1 MELNSL
7 QYVQSGQASEILQ
20 FIIQS
25 GIINFDDVQNNME
38 AMKRKELLDKHL
50 YKIWQGKD
58 GKWYTYLPDKEKGR
72 ILKKKSTREAVE
84 KDVITYWK
92 SELENPTITEVFNEW
107 NDRRL
112 ELRKISSATHL
123 RNKQLYNR
131 HYEEFGKHRIKNI
144 TSREVCDFLEEQIP
158 KFKLSA
164 KGFSNLKTLTRGFLK
179 RAKRLELID
188 FRIDEILAEID
199 YSEIEFNKNRKSES
213 LQVFTDSEMDRIF
226 EYTRYNMDIENLGIM
241 LMFVTGMRV
250 GELVTLKWGDVGN
263 GGSYVSIRR
272 TETRYRDKESG
283 KLTYSVKESPK
294 TEAGIRDVVIPKD
307 YLWVLARMK
316 RINPFTEFIF
326 EKNGERLH
334 TEQIRKRL
342 YRICRNVDIKQR
354 GTHAI
359 RKTYGSILLDNNIDQ
374 KLIIGQMGH
383 TDIAT
388 TETFYHKNRRTNEEK
403 SDILSEIPQL
413 KVL

>member
-7 QYVQSGQASEILQ
+7 QYGQSGQASEILQ

-25 GIINFDDVQNNME
+25 GIINFDDVQNSME
-38 AMKRKELLDKHL
+38 AMKKKELLEKHP

-84 KDVITYWK
+84 KEVIAYWK

-226 EYTRYNMDIENLGIM
+226 EYARYNMDIENLGIM

>member
-1 MELNSL
+1 
-7 QYVQSGQASEILQ
+7 
-20 FIIQS
+20 
-25 GIINFDDVQNNME
+25 ME
-38 AMKRKELLDKHL
+38 AMKRKELLEKHP

-58 GKWYTYLPDKEKGR
+58 GKWYTYLPDDKKGR
-72 ILKKKSTREAVE
+72 TLKKRTSQKAIED
-84 KDVITYWK
+84 DVITYLK
-92 SELENPTITEVFNEW
+92 TELENPTITEVFNER

-112 ELRKISSATHL
+112 ELAKISSATHL
-123 RNKQLYNR
+123 RNRQLYNR
-131 HYEEFGKHRIKNI
+131 HYGEFGVHRIKNL
-144 TSREVCDFLEEQIP
+144 TSQEICDFLEEQIP

-179 RAKRLELID
+179 RAKRLGQID
-188 FRIDEILAEID
+188 FRIEEILAEID
-199 YSEIEFNKNRKSES
+199 YSEIEFNKNRKAES
-213 LQVFTDSEMDRIF
+213 LQVFTDFEMDRIF
-226 EYTRYNMDIENLGIM
+226 EYVKCNIDIENLGIM

-250 GELVTLKWGDVGN
+250 GELVTLKWIDVGS
-263 GGSYVSIRR
+263 GGSFVSIKR
-272 TETRYRDKESG
+272 TETRYRDKDSG

-294 TEAGIRDVVIPKD
+294 TEAGIRDVIIPKD

-342 YRICRNVDIKQR
+342 YRICRNVDIKLR

>member
-1 MELNSL
+1 MINLS
-7 QYVQSGQASEILQ
+7 YVQEQVE
-20 FIIQS
+20 
-25 GIINFDDVQNNME
+25 
-38 AMKRKELLDKHL
+38 MKKRNELLEKHP
-50 YKIWQGKD
+50 YKIWEGKD
-58 GKWYTYLPDKEKGR
+58 GRWYTYLPDTEKGR
-72 ILKKKSTREAVE
+72 VLKKKSTREAVE
-84 KDVITYWK
+84 KEVIAYWK

-112 ELRKISSATHL
+112 ELMKISSATHL
-123 RNKQLYNR
+123 RNKQLYSR
-131 HYEEFGKHRIKNI
+131 HYGEFGNYKIRNI
-144 TSREVCDFLEEQIP
+144 TSREICDFLEEQIP
-158 KFKLSA
+158 KFNLSA

-188 FRIDEILAEID
+188 FRIDEILSEID
-199 YSEIEFNKNRKSES
+199 YSEIEFNKNKKSES
-213 LQVFTDSEMDRIF
+213 LQVFTDSEMDKIF
-226 EYTRYNMDIENLGIM
+226 EYVKCNIDIENLGIM
-241 LMFVTGMRV
+241 FMFVTGMRV
-250 GELVTLKWGDVGN
+250 GELVTLKWEDVGD
-263 GGSYVSIRR
+263 GGSFVSIRR
-272 TETRYRDKESG
+272 TETRYRDQDSG

-294 TEAGIRDVVIPKD
+294 TEAGIRDVIIPKD
-307 YLWVLARMK
+307 YLWILAKMK
-316 RINPFTEFIF
+316 RMNPFTGFIF
-326 EKNGERLH
+326 EKNEKRLH

-342 YRICRNVDIKQR
+342 YRICRNVNINLR

-403 SDILSEIPQL
+403 SNILSEIPQL

>member
-1 MELNSL
+1 M
-7 QYVQSGQASEILQ
+7 Q

-25 GIINFDDVQNNME
+25 GKIDINDVQNTME
-38 AMKRKELLDKHL
+38 AMKRKELLEKHP

-84 KDVITYWK
+84 KEVITYWK

-131 HYEEFGKHRIKNI
+131 HYKEFGKYRIKNI

-188 FRIDEILAEID
+188 FRIEEILAEID

-213 LQVFTDSEMDRIF
+213 LQVFTDSEMDKIF
-226 EYTRYNMDIENLGIM
+226 EYARSNMDIENLGIM

-250 GELVTLKWGDVGN
+250 GELVTLKWEDVGN
-263 GGSYVSIRR
+263 GGSFVSIRR
-272 TETRYRDKESG
+272 TETRYRDKDSG

-342 YRICRNVDIKQR
+342 YRICRNVDIKLR

-403 SDILSEIPQL
+403 SVILSEIPQL